1 MVKTWRRVSATL
13 TGRSSWRAASE
24 ASMTSACGPSLEPKA
39 PPTKA
44 ASTWTRS
51 TGIASVDAIARRV
64 VVTICV
70 PQYRSRITGTQRKGF
85 MGLPAKG
92 RSINIQAIDIHELMD
107 GKIVRT
113 WHSEDWMTGL
123 HQLGLFER
131 R

>member
-1 MVKTWRRVSATL
+1 
-13 TGRSSWRAASE
+13 
-24 ASMTSACGPSLEPKA
+24 
-39 PPTKA
+39 
-44 ASTWTRS
+44 
-51 TGIASVDAIARRV
+51 
-64 VVTICV
+64 
-70 PQYRSRITGTQRKGF
+70 

-131 R
+131 Q